1 MMNLGVISARTG
13 GRCVR
18 CSSVLNSPL
27 LRSGSVRSGGYS
39 FLASGAGG
47 GEADF
52 LGEDDSDT
60 AGNLRSTRSPVRGGG
75 GLVGAREE
83 EVPGVEAR
91 EGARVR
97 GRARGEEDVRGRGE
111 VERRG
116 VVRGRRARGLCRR
129 GVQHVRQHR
138 RAAVERGDGDKKST
152 RDGVCARE
160 R

>member
-60 AGNLRSTRSPVRGGG
+60 AGNLRSTRS
-75 GLVGAREE
+75 ARS
-83 EVPGVEAR
+83 A
-91 EGARVR
+91 A
-97 GRARGEEDVRGRGE
+97 AAASLA
-111 VERRG
+111 
-116 VVRGRRARGLCRR
+116 RGRRRSPAWRPEKARASADALAARR
-129 GVQHVRQHR
+129 MCAAAARWSGVASSAGDA
-138 RAAVERGDGDKKST
+138 RAASAGAEYST
-152 RDGVCARE
+152 YASTAVLP
-160 R
+160 

>member
-47 GEADF
+47 SEADF
-52 LGEDDSDT
+52 LGEDDSDA
-60 AGNLRSTRSPVRGGG
+60 AGNLRSTRS
-75 GLVGAREE
+75 ARS
-83 EVPGVEAR
+83 A
-91 EGARVR
+91 AAAASLAR
-97 GRARGEEDVRGRGE
+97 GRRRSPARRPEKARASADAPAA
-111 VERRG
+111 RRMCVAAARWSG
-116 VVRGRRARGLCRR
+116 AVRGRRARGLCRCR
-129 GVQHVRQHR
+129 GQHVRQHR
-138 RAAVERGDGDKKST
+138 RAAVERGDRDKKST